1 MNKWYGNIGF
11 AELVES
17 EPGLWE
23 ETITVRPYYG
33 DVLRNSRRLSN
44 SGNVNDNITL
54 SNQISIVSD
63 PYADQNFHSIRY
75 VEYMGSKWKV
85 LDVEVQRP
93 RLILSLGEVYN
104 GYETGTPDQT

>member
-33 DVLRNSRRLSN
+33 DVQRNSRRLLN
-44 SGNVNDNITL
+44 SGNVNDNISL

-85 LDVEVQRP
+85 SDVEVQRP